1 MKSTLNNQ
9 MLNLPWKNWKDFLS
23 RASENGESRQPNMA
37 GHLLITCGTVI
48 AISLVFSWFNWFADN
63 QEKEWFVQQE
73 TKPLTLQTQ
82 TLKGTPVAKVRLS
95 EQFEEIQLR
104 IKSHSAVMV
113 FFYKQYY
120 ISGSMSLTLGL
131 FAALCGFL
139 ISRDGW
145 QKANNGL
152 INAFLVTST
161 FVFFYNQL
169 PLIFKQDSNIAGNK
183 TLYLDY
189 ISLRNE
195 ILSYAAT
202 NKTIS
207 QDAEKNGQ
215 FTEVEVD
222 QFIHQL
228 DKRMAELN
236 QVAIDFD
243 LKRVTDL
250 PDFYRVAPQ
259 TSPNQ

>member
-1 MKSTLNNQ
+1 MKSALNNQ
-9 MLNLPWKNWKDFLS
+9 MLNIDWKNWKDFLS
-23 RASENGESRQPNMA
+23 RPSKDGENRQPNLA
-37 GHLLITCGTVI
+37 GHLLITGSVI
-48 AISLVFSWFNWFADN
+48 ISISLVFCWFDWFAGSK
-63 QEKEWFVQQE
+63 EKEWFVQQE
-73 TKPLTLQTQ
+73 TKTLTLPTQ
-82 TLKGTPVAKVRLS
+82 TLEGTPAAKARLS
-95 EQFEEIQLR
+95 EQFDEIQLR

-131 FAALCGFL
+131 FAAFCGFL

-145 QKANNGL
+145 EKANNGL

-169 PLIFKQDSNIAGNK
+169 PVIFKQDSNIAGNR
-183 TLYLDY
+183 TLYLEY
-189 ISLRNE
+189 IALRNE

-202 NKTIS
+202 NWTIS
-207 QDAEKNGQ
+207 KEAKNLDQ
-215 FTEVEVD
+215 FTEVD
-222 QFIHQL
+222 IKQFIHKV
-228 DKRMAELN
+228 DTRMAELN

-243 LKRVTDL
+243 LTRVTDL
-250 PDFYRVAPQ
+250 PDFYRIAPQ